1 MYAYPN
7 GRKLS
12 RFGIVTGKKIGKA
25 VVRNK
30 TKRRIKESI
39 GSFFD
44 ELQQGVDVLF
54 VARPSITSADFAK
67 VCSTV
72 EFLFG
77 RAGLLRPLG

>member
-7 GRKLS
+7 GRKLN

-39 GSFFD
+39 GSFLN
-44 ELQQGVDVLF
+44 EMQQGVDVLF
-54 VARPSITSADFAK
+54 VARPSITTADFAK
-67 VCSTV
+67 ICSTV
-72 EFLFG
+72 ENLVG
-77 RAGLLRPLG
+77 RAGLYRSSC